1 MTSKKD
7 NPQSEPEKNQET
19 LSTAAPTE
27 TSSDST
33 SSDSTSSN
41 TDSKEAPSKAE
52 TAPTQEASPEIKP
65 TEPKPAKDNIK
76 SNADQMNKLE
86 KQSKKGTKL
95 ATVAIVLAA
104 LLGGGLAIQMQQ
116 QQTQYE
122 AQITALRAE
131 LNQTRSAVDTQ
142 LAEVTQ
148 QAEAKATEVTHRAE
162 TVLEQQQKSIQS
174 LQLAMADVKGRR
186 PNDWLLAEADYLV
199 KLAGRKLFLEHDVE
213 SATQLMESADQ
224 RIASL
229 NDPSLTPLRKAMAND
244 ITKLKSVPLID
255 RDGLVLRLI
264 SLQQQVDALPLAN
277 AILPDA
283 PQETQQVVSDDIN
296 NWQDNL
302 MTSLKDFAENFIT
315 FRTRDGNVIPLL
327 SPEQHFYLKENV
339 KAKLETAIKSV
350 YVEQQEIYT
359 TSLKTA
365 QEWSTSFFNQND
377 NTVQTFQS
385 TLAKLA
391 EQKVQV
397 DYPVKLETQKQL
409 SDVISE
415 RLRREVTSVIKEDK
429 E

>member
-7 NPQSEPEKNQET
+7 NPQTEPEQNQET
-19 LSTAAPTE
+19 LSTAAPTV
-27 TSSDST
+27 TPSDPISSDSM
-33 SSDSTSSN
+33 SSN
-41 TDSKEAPSKAE
+41 TDSKEAQPKVQ
-52 TAPTQEASPEIKP
+52 TAPIKEASPEMKP
-65 TEPKPAKDNIK
+65 TEPTPVKNISA
-76 SNADQMNKLE
+76 SNVEQLNKLE

-95 ATVAIVLAA
+95 ATVAIVLAV
-104 LLGGGLAIQMQQ
+104 LLGGGLAMQMQQ

-122 AQITALRAE
+122 AQIAALRAE
-131 LNQTRSAVDTQ
+131 LNQTRSTVDTQ
-142 LAEVTQ
+142 LAEATQ
-148 QAEAKATEVTHRAE
+148 QATAKATEITHRAE
-162 TVLEQQQKSIQS
+162 TVLEQQQASIKS
-174 LQLAMADVKGRR
+174 LQLAMADIKGRR

-199 KLAGRKLFLEHDVE
+199 KLAGRKLFIERDVE

-244 ITKLKSVPLID
+244 ITQLKTVPLVD
-255 RDGLVLRLI
+255 RDGLVLRLT

-277 AILPDA
+277 AILPEA
-283 PQETQQVVSDDIN
+283 PQETQQVVSEDIN
-296 NWQDNL
+296 NWKDNL
-302 MTSLKDFAENFIT
+302 MTSLKDFSDNFIT

-327 SPEQHFYLKENV
+327 SPQQHFYLKENV

-359 TSLKTA
+359 TALKTA

-377 NTVQTFQS
+377 NTVKAFQS

-409 SDVISE
+409 ADVISE
-415 RLRREVTSVIKEDK
+415 RLRREVSSVIQEDK

>member
-41 TDSKEAPSKAE
+41 TDSKEAQSKAE

-65 TEPKPAKDNIK
+65 TEPKPAKDNVK
-76 SNADQMNKLE
+76 SNAEQMNKLD

-122 AQITALRAE
+122 AQIAALRAE

-148 QAEAKATEVTHRAE
+148 QAAAKATEVTHRAE

-283 PQETQQVVSDDIN
+283 PQETQQVVSNDIN